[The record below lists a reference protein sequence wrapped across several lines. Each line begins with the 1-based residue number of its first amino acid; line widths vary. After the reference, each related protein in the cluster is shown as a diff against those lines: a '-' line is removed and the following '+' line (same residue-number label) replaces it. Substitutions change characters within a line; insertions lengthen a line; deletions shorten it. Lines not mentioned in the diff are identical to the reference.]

1 MRVVQV
7 GKYYYPFSGGIES
20 HLAALASELRSEVD
34 LDVIV
39 TNTAPRTV
47 RDVVNGVAVTRCA
60 SYGHFAS
67 VEVAPGMVFELSSR
81 SYDVLHVHLPN
92 PVGVA
97 SYLASKKPRR
107 HRLVVTYHSDVARQ
121 RYLNHVY
128 APLVTRLLDRA
139 DVVIAT
145 SPELLEYS
153 TVLPRYREKVRV
165 VPYGIDL
172 EQFGENDALR
182 SEARAIRERF
192 GGGPLLLA
200 VGRLIYYKGF
210 EFAIRALPLVP
221 AARLLIIGGGPLRG
235 ELEAL
240 ALELGVAERV
250 SFLGEILN
258 ERVTP
263 YYLASDVYLLP
274 SIAKSEAFGI
284 VQIEAMACGVP
295 VVNTRLPSGVPF
307 VSRDGE
313 TGFTVEPKDAH
324 ALAAAVER
332 LIADPDLRRRFGAA
346 GRVRAREQFSKAV
359 LRQRLLEIYRA

>member
-20 HLAALASELRSEVD
+20 HLYVLANELRSEVD
-34 LDVIV
+34 LDVVV
-39 TNTAPRTV
+39 TNTEPRTV

-60 SYGHFAS
+60 SFGHLAS
-67 VEVAPGMVFELSSR
+67 VEAAPGMVLELSSR
-81 SYDVLHVHLPN
+81 SYDLVHLHLPN

-97 SYLASKKPRR
+97 AYLASKKPRK
-107 HRLVVTYHSDVARQ
+107 HRLVLTYHSDVARQ
-121 RYLNHVY
+121 RYLNHLY
-128 APLVTRLLDRA
+128 APLLTRALERA
-139 DVVIAT
+139 DTVIAT

-153 TVLPRYREKVRV
+153 AVLPRYRHKVRV

-172 EQFGENDALR
+172 DKFTENEALR
-182 SEARAIRERF
+182 REARAVRERF
-192 GGGPLLLA
+192 GDGPLLLA

-210 EFAIRALPLVP
+210 DIAIRALPLLP
-221 AARLLIIGGGPLRG
+221 SARLLIIGDGPLRG
-235 ELEAL
+235 QLEAL
-240 ALELGVAERV
+240 ARELRVADRV
-250 SFLGEILN
+250 HFLGDILN

-313 TGFTVEPKDAH
+313 TGFTVEPEDPR

-332 LIADPDLRRRFGAA
+332 LMADPELRRRFGEA

-359 LRQRLLEIYRA
+359 LRQRLLDIYRA

>member
-20 HLAALASELRSEVD
+20 HLYALASELRSEVD

-60 SYGHFAS
+60 SFGHFAS
-67 VEVAPGMVFELSSR
+67 VEVAPGMVLELSSR
-81 SYDVLHVHLPN
+81 SYDVLHLHLPN
-92 PVGVA
+92 PVGAA
-97 SYLASKKPRR
+97 SYLASHKPRR

-128 APLVTRLLDRA
+128 APVVSRVLDRA

-153 TVLPRYREKVRV
+153 TVLPRYRDKVRV

-172 EQFGENDALR
+172 EQFTESDALR
-182 SEARAIRERF
+182 SEARAVRERF
-192 GGGPLLLA
+192 GAGPLLLA

-221 AARLLIIGGGPLRG
+221 SARLLIIGNGPLRG
-235 ELEAL
+235 QLEGL
-240 ALELGVAERV
+240 ARELGVAERV
-250 SFLGEILN
+250 TFLGEIMN

-274 SIAKSEAFGI
+274 SIAKTEAFGI

-313 TGFTVEPKDAH
+313 TGFTVEPEDPR
-324 ALAAAVER
+324 ALAAAVQR
-332 LIADPDLRRRFGAA
+332 LIADPELRRRFGEA
-346 GRVRAREQFSKAV
+346 GRARARDQFSKAV
-359 LRQRLLEIYRA
+359 LRQRLLDIYRV

>member
-20 HLAALASELRSEVD
+20 HLYAIASELKRDVD

-39 TNTAPRTV
+39 SNTAPRTV

-60 SYGHFAS
+60 SFGHFAS
-67 VEVAPGMVFELSSR
+67 VEASPGMAFELSSR
-81 SYDVLHVHLPN
+81 SYDLVHLHLPN

-97 SYLASKKPRR
+97 SYLASKKPRN
-107 HRLVVTYHSDVARQ
+107 HRLVLTYHSDVARQ
-121 RYLNHVY
+121 RYLNHLY
-128 APLVTRLLDRA
+128 APLVTRVLERA

-153 TVLPRYREKVRV
+153 TVLPQYRDKVRI

-172 EQFGENDALR
+172 EQFTETEALQR
-182 SEARAIRERF
+182 EARAVRERF
-192 GGGPLLLA
+192 GQGPLLLA

-210 EFAIRALPLVP
+210 EFAIRALPLV
-221 AARLLIIGGGPLRG
+221 AGARLLVIGDGPLRG
-235 ELEAL
+235 QLEKL
-240 ALELGVAERV
+240 ARELGVAERV
-250 SFLGEILN
+250 TFLGEILN

-263 YYLASDVYLLP
+263 YYLASDVYVMP
-274 SIAKSEAFGI
+274 SIAKSEGFGI

-313 TGFTVEPKDAH
+313 TGLTVEPEDH
-324 ALAAAVER
+324 RALAAAVQR
-332 LIADPDLRRRFGAA
+332 LIDDPLLRQRFGAA

-359 LRQRLLEIYRA
+359 LRERLLQIYRS